1 MKSCLIQN
9 RQNIQFSYK
18 YKYVSQ
24 NRADTYIFGG
34 NHLFVHQV
42 VKSWYNDIEN
52 CITCYFIDECFVS
65 NI

>member
-18 YKYVSQ
+18 YKYVSH
-24 NRADTYIFGG
+24 NRAD
-34 NHLFVHQV
+34 LFVHQV